1 MPSVHSRSHGFNG
14 LVLLTLLLC
23 GGWVPVWA
31 AAPDAMAQARAVYA
45 EVNQSEA
52 QLTTRRFAARV
63 RDAAYTREV
72 VAKLDQGQVRKLAV
86 TDLDDSGN
94 VLTDL
99 YFAADGTLV
108 FALRTIQGY
117 KSNGQL
123 ETRGENRLYF
133 QQGRLIHMLAGLTKT
148 VIPPHDSLAQAEAAT
163 TLTMAR
169 ALTVAALAPPDRKPT
184 WCTQGETVVFNCHP
198 GKKRVS
204 VCASDG
210 ATAKRGSLLY
220 RFGSASGGIPDMLLP
235 ATPTAPAGSAT
246 GEATGFAGGGGAWLR
261 FTHGNY
267 AYVVYSGIGRWGRNG
282 ATEERNGVQVER
294 NGKPLATLSC
304 AESDAGEL
312 SPDWFQK
319 MGIKPDA
326 QGFEFPDTSN

>member
-72 VAKLDQGQVRKLAV
+72 VAKLGQGQVRKLAV

-148 VIPPHDSLAQAEAAT
+148 V
-163 TLTMAR
+163 
-169 ALTVAALAPPDRKPT
+169 
-184 WCTQGETVVFNCHP
+184 VFNCHP

-210 ATAKRGSLLY
+210 ANAKRGSLLY
-220 RFGSASGGIPDMLLP
+220 RFGSASGGTPDMLLP

-304 AESDAGEL
+304 AEPDAGEL